1 MSQQTFQSQQQMSSA
16 EKLISKMV
24 FIIQELNDGKT

>member
-1 MSQQTFQSQQQMSSA
+1 MSQQTLQSQQQMGFA
-16 EKLISKMV
+16 EKPLSKIV